1 MTLHLIKLCVG
12 AATVD
17 DLKDWHQRCLKTRK
31 QAGLSLHTFHTTRMW
46 PRREAELLK
55 GGSMYCVI
63 KGQILCR
70 QLLAGFEEE
79 VGQDGIRRCRIL
91 LEPKTILTEVQP
103 RRAFQGW
110 RYLQEKDAPDDLKG
124 SAARVPQQLATEL
137 ADLGLL

>member
-17 DLKDWHQRCLKTRK
+17 DLKDWHQRCLDMRAR
-31 QAGLSLHTFHTTRMW
+31 AGLSAHTFHTTRMW
-46 PRREAELLK
+46 PRREAELLN
-55 GGSMYCVI
+55 GGSLYWVI

-70 QLLAGFEEE
+70 QTLAGFEEE
-79 VGQDGIRRCRIL
+79 IGEDGIRRCRIL
-91 LEPKTILTEVQP
+91 LEPETVLTEVQP

-110 RYLQEKDAPDDLKG
+110 RYLKAAEAPADLPIG
-124 SAARVPQQLATEL
+124 QTQVPQALATEL